1 MTKLD
6 LDVCGFGRK
15 TLSVNNSSSSANRL
29 ASMSSLALIAATL
42 VAAAAVATAI
52 SRSSDRETET
62 VAVHGSAK
70 PDQPVGSVEENI
82 RQLEA
87 RLTREP
93 NDPAGWR
100 MLGWSYFETGDLM
113 GSAAA
118 YRRAAQIEPEN
129 AENWSSLGEA
139 LQTASTDVSAEA
151 AAAFERA
158 LKLDRTDPR
167 ARYFTAVQ
175 KDLQGHHDAAVVD
188 WIALL
193 RDTPAG
199 APWEADLRRTIMQV
213 AEKHHI
219 DVSGQ
224 MPAMP
229 QGVAATAGIPGPT
242 PEQLAA
248 ASSIPPEQ
256 QSEMVKGM
264 VERLANRLRQN
275 PKDADGWMR
284 LMRSRMVLGEIEAAR
299 EAHKAGL
306 AAFEQDSAARARLD
320 RAARQL
326 GIPPG

>member
-1 MTKLD
+1 
-6 LDVCGFGRK
+6 
-15 TLSVNNSSSSANRL
+15 
-29 ASMSSLALIAATL
+29 MSSLALIAATL
-42 VAAAAVATAI
+42 VCAAAVATAI
-52 SRSSDRETET
+52 YRSSDRGTES
-62 VAVHGSAK
+62 VGVHGSAK
-70 PDQPVGSVEENI
+70 PDQPVGSVDENI

-87 RLTREP
+87 RLTQEP

-100 MLGWSYFETGDLM
+100 MLGWSYFETGDLI
-113 GSAAA
+113 GSAGA

-175 KDLQGHHDAAVVD
+175 KDLQGHHDAAIVD

-193 RDTPAG
+193 RDTPPD

-229 QGVAATAGIPGPT
+229 AMPAMPQGEAATAGIPGPT

-264 VERLANRLRQN
+264 VDRLANRLRQN

-284 LMRSRMVLGEIEAAR
+284 LMRSRMVLGEVEAAR
-299 EAHKAGL
+299 EAHKSGL
-306 AAFEQDSAARARLD
+306 AAFEQDSAARAKLD
-320 RAARQL
+320 RAAREL
-326 GIPPG
+326 GIPPD

>member
-70 PDQPVGSVEENI
+70 PDQPVGSVDENI
-82 RQLEA
+82 RQLQA
-87 RLTREP
+87 RLMREP

-113 GSAAA
+113 DSAAA

-175 KDLQGHHDAAVVD
+175 KDLHGDHAAAIVD

-193 RDTPAG
+193 RDTPRG
-199 APWEADLRRTIMQV
+199 APWEADLRRTIVQV

-219 DVSGQ
+219 NVSGQ

-229 QGVAATAGIPGPT
+229 QGSAATAGIPGPT

-264 VERLANRLRQN
+264 VDRLANRLRQN
-275 PKDADGWMR
+275 PKDTDGWMR

-299 EAHKAGL
+299 EAHKSGL
-306 AAFEQDSAARARLD
+306 AAFKQDSTARAKLD
-320 RAARQL
+320 RAAREL
-326 GIPPG
+326 GIPPD

>member
-1 MTKLD
+1 
-6 LDVCGFGRK
+6 
-15 TLSVNNSSSSANRL
+15 
-29 ASMSSLALIAATL
+29 MSSLALIAAAL

-52 SRSSDRETET
+52 SRSSDRGAES
-62 VAVHGSAK
+62 VAAHGSAK
-70 PDQPVGSVEENI
+70 PDQPVGSVEESI
-82 RQLEA
+82 TQLQA

-158 LKLDRTDPR
+158 LKLDPTDPR

-175 KDLQGHHDAAVVD
+175 KDLQGHHDAAISD

-193 RDTPAG
+193 RDTPPG

-219 DVSGQ
+219 NVSGQ
-224 MPAMP
+224 MAAMPAMPAMP
-229 QGVAATAGIPGPT
+229 QGEAATAGIPGPT

-248 ASSIPPEQ
+248 ASSIPPGQ

-264 VERLANRLRQN
+264 VDGLANRLRQN

-284 LMRSRMVLGEIEAAR
+284 LMRSRMVLGQIEAAR
-299 EAHKAGL
+299 EAHKSGL
-306 AAFEQDSAARARLD
+306 AAFKQDSAARAKLD
-320 RAARQL
+320 RAAREL